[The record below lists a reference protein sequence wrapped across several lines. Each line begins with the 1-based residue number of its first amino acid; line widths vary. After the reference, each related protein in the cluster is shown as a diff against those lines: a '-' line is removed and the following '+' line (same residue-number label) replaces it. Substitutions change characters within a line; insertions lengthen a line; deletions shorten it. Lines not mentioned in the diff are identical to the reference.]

1 MLLRDVELGLA
12 LINCR
17 LLGESSHK
25 LVKVS
30 LELLLDT
37 IGPLL
42 LSVQLRNEV
51 IGHLGEQVIKWVIV
65 DFAGDNLLIDLVH
78 ENGFLTSTFDEK
90 RDLILLSR
98 NI

>member
-12 LINCR
+12 LHGCR

-25 LVKVS
+25 LVEVS
-30 LELLLDT
+30 LEFLLDT

-42 LSVQLRNEV
+42 LGVQLRNEV

-65 DFAGDNLLIDLVH
+65 DLAGDNLLIDAVH
-78 ENGFLTSTFDEK
+78 ENWFLTSTFNEK
-90 RDLILLSR
+90 RDLVLLSR